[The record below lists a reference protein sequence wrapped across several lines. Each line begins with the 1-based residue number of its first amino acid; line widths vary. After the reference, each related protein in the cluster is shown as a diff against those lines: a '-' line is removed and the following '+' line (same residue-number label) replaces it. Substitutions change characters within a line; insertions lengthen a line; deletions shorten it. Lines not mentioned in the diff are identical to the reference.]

1 MEASGLRADQ
11 RRWLLTALL
20 VLALALRVAYAL
32 SLDAAEPYTT
42 KSGDSSFYLAH
53 GYTLVTGLSSPV
65 MQVKLSH
72 LGIAPFYLLFNGFWQ
87 ALLPS
92 ETIIGGAR
100 LSEGI
105 PVAFSLLNAA
115 PSPAAVVA
123 MRLAQAVLGTAT
135 AYFAYRLAL
144 LLTRDAVA
152 GLLTAG
158 VIAFTP
164 AFVLESGQITT
175 ETVYIFWVTGG
186 LWLYVEAAA
195 RPADR
200 RSGLL
205 IGAAALL
212 GLATLTRAVLLLFP
226 LGLALHLLLIN
237 RPRWGAALR
246 QAALLLV
253 VYALVVSTWTI
264 YNLARW
270 DRFIIAGEGFS
281 AFLYLGTSG
290 WDNPTQVDQ
299 RLEQDVQKAVED
311 GAAAEDPF
319 LTAAGSR
326 IERDPL
332 GYLRRRVGELAG
344 AYLQPHGTV
353 LFPGASLKALA
364 EDWLTE
370 DRSLGG
376 LLAITRADAF
386 WPKLVLYVVH
396 WGGLIAGLAGMWIT
410 RRRWRIALPMIGFI
424 VYVTLVHLVL
434 LALPRYIFPT
444 TVFWWV
450 FGGAAISLIG
460 RRRTPP
466 QLQG

>member
-1 MEASGLRADQ
+1 MIAG
-11 RRWLLTALL
+11 RRVHALL
-20 VLALALRVAYAL
+20 LVVLVLGLLLRLIYSL
-32 SLDAAEPYTT
+32 SLDPLTPYIHA
-42 KSGDSSFYLAH
+42 SGDSGWYLAN
-53 GYTLVTGLSSPV
+53 GYSLVTGLQPASMVTEVSTLGVAPV
-65 MQVKLSH
+65 YLIV
-72 LGIAPFYLLFNGFWQ
+72 LGIAQ
-87 ALLPS
+87 AL
-92 ETIIGGAR
+92 
-100 LSEGI
+100 
-105 PVAFSLLNAA
+105 FA
-115 PSPAAVVA
+115 PEAAVIAV
-123 MRLAQAVLGTAT
+123 RVLQAILGTAT
-135 AYFAYRLAL
+135 ACFAYRLAL
-144 LLTRDAVA
+144 LLTRDAAA

-158 VIAFTP
+158 IIAFTP

-175 ETVYIFWVTGG
+175 ETVYMFWVTAG

-200 RSGLL
+200 RTGLL

-226 LGLALHLLLIN
+226 FGLALHLLLIN
-237 RPRWGAALR
+237 RPRWGAALK

-281 AFLYLGTSG
+281 AFLYLGASG

-299 RLEQDVQKAVED
+299 RLEQDVQE
-311 GAAAEDPF
+311 AAADAAATPDDRF
-319 LTAAGSR
+319 LAAAGSR

-353 LFPGASLKALA
+353 LFPGTSLKALA

-460 RRRTPP
+460 RRRTPRA
-466 QLQG
+466 LQG